1 MPRKAPEIKLS
12 DAEKAHLEKLSRSHR
27 AERRMVER
35 ATILLACAEGKQNQ
49 QIANELGVSTIR
61 VGKWRSRFALQGLSG
76 LNDEPRPGKP
86 VIHDAAFRNK
96 LLAQLEK
103 TPPEGLSRWD
113 CPTLAELLNVSQA
126 AVWRVLRKEGIHLH
140 RARSWCVS
148 TDPEFTEKAA
158 DIIGLYLDPPLNAL
172 VLSVDEK
179 PSIQALERK
188 VGYVQTRDKSWV
200 KAYQSPYKRHGTL
213 NLFAALNVATGEIKG
228 QTTQTKTRDD
238 FRQFMAAIIED
249 EPPHREI
256 HVILDNYC
264 THKRNEDWLAACGRP
279 VYFHYTPTSA
289 SWLNQIEIWFGIL
302 SRKALK
308 QASFTSTEDLKNA
321 IAAFIKRH
329 NKRAQPF
336 KWRRREVNGAQ
347 IKKTIT
353 NLRN

>member
-1 MPRKAPEIKLS
+1 MPRVAPEIKLS
-12 DAEKAHLEKLSRSHR
+12 DADRVHLEKLSRSHS

-35 ATILLACAEGKQNQ
+35 AAIVLACAEGQQNQ
-49 QIANELGVSTIR
+49 QIAQDLSMSVVR
-61 VGKWRSRFALQGLSG
+61 VGKWRSRFALYGLPGLS
-76 LNDEPRPGKP
+76 DERRPGKP
-86 VIHDAAFRNK
+86 VIHGEVFRNT
-96 LLAQLEK
+96 LLAQLEQR
-103 TPPEGLSRWD
+103 PPEGLARWD
-113 CPTLAELLNVSQA
+113 CPTLANTLGVSQA
-126 AVWRVLRKEGIHLH
+126 AIWRALRKEGIHLH
-140 RARSWCVS
+140 RARSWCIS

-158 DIIGLYLDPPLNAL
+158 DIVGLYLNPPLNAL

-188 VGYVQTRDKSWV
+188 IGYVQTRDKTWV
-200 KAYQSPYKRHGTL
+200 KAYKSTYKRHGTL

-238 FRQFMAAIIED
+238 FRQFMVSIIED

-264 THKRNEDWLAACGRP
+264 THKGNEDWLADLGRP

-302 SRKALK
+302 SRKTLK
-308 QASFTSTEDLKNA
+308 QASFTSTNDLKNA
-321 IAAFIKRH
+321 IEAFISLH
-329 NKRAQPF
+329 NQQAQPF
-336 KWRRREVNGAQ
+336 KWRRREVKGAQ
-347 IKKTIT
+347 IKNTIA

>member
-12 DAEKAHLEKLSRSHR
+12 DAEKAHLEKLSRSHS

-35 ATILLACAEGKQNQ
+35 ATIVLTCAKGKQNQ
-49 QIANELGVSTIR
+49 QIASELGMSTVR
-61 VGKWRSRFALQGLSG
+61 VGKWRSRFASQGLSG
-76 LNDEPRPGKP
+76 LHDEQRPGKP

-96 LLAQLEK
+96 LLSQLEK
-103 TPPEGLSRWD
+103 TPPEGLARWD

-140 RARSWCVS
+140 RARCGCIR

-158 DIIGLYLDPPLNAL
+158 DIVGLYLNPPLNAL

-179 PSIQALERK
+179 PSIQGLERK
-188 VGYVQTRDKSWV
+188 SGYIQTRDKAWV
-200 KAYQSPYKRHGTL
+200 KAYKSTYKRHGTL

-238 FRQFMAAIIED
+238 FRQFMAAVIED

-264 THKRNEDWLAACGRP
+264 THKRNEDWLASCGRP

-308 QASFTSTEDLKNA
+308 RASFTSTDDLKNA
-321 IAAFIKRH
+321 IEAFIKRH
-329 NKRAQPF
+329 NERAQPF
-336 KWRRREVNGAQ
+336 KWRKREVKGAQ
-347 IKKTIT
+347 IKNTIT